1 MREQPT
7 LSPPPNSGISPA
19 DWQATPASVR
29 AFVLTL
35 LPLRDLVQTLG
46 EQIQTLREQ
55 VADLQARVNQHS
67 ANSSRPPSSDPPSAP
82 PRTKRPAS
90 PRHQGAQPGHSGKHR
105 PLLPPEQVDE
115 LIVHLPTQCP
125 YCQATLPLDLPLRE
139 IRENKAV
146 LRQQVWDLPPIRPH
160 VTEHQFPTITCP
172 HCQHELR
179 APQPQGPQAL
189 PPFGGAFGPQVT
201 SVVGLLHGRYRLSA
215 RETAALLFDLFGLT
229 VSLGSIPALCQSVSE
244 AVAPVYEQV
253 QKQVEAASSLNVDE
267 TGWKEAGAKRW
278 LWVAVARGA
287 VADVVAD
294 VVARACTLFMVTQQ
308 RNAASL
314 RRLLGGVG
322 DEPSRFG
329 GVIGS
334 DRFTAYLSVP
344 VTRGQLCWA
353 HLKRNLMAF
362 HERDGPVGE
371 WGGAMLEQVGQ
382 LFAAWHAVCEGEL
395 DHSGLVD
402 SITPVQAAMWELLSG
417 GQSLSLSGARA
428 FSRELLKLWPALWT
442 FAAMEG
448 VEPTN
453 NAAERALRPAVLWRK
468 GCFGAQSASGNEF
481 VERILTVTTTCQ
493 QQERHVL
500 TFLTQAVQAH
510 WSQLPAPNIIHG

>member
-1 MREQPT
+1 M
-7 LSPPPNSGISPA
+7 LA
-19 DWQATPASVR
+19 
-29 AFVLTL
+29 L

-46 EQIQTLREQ
+46 EQVQTLQ
-55 VADLQARVNQHS
+55 QQIADLKARVNQHS

-82 PRTKRPAS
+82 PRTTRPAS
-90 PRHQGAQPGHSGKHR
+90 PRHQGAQPGHAGSHR

-125 YCQATLPLDLPLRE
+125 YCQATLPLDLPLSGD
-139 IRENKAV
+139 KAV

-172 HCQHELR
+172 HCQHDLR
-179 APQPQGPQAL
+179 APQPQGVWGREQAL
-189 PPFGGAFGPQVT
+189 PPAGGAFGPQVT
-201 SVVGLLHGRYRLSA
+201 SMVGLLHGRYRLSI
-215 RETAALLFDLFGLT
+215 RETSALLLDLFGLS
-229 VSLGSIPALCQSVSE
+229 VSLGSIPALCQNVSE

-253 QKQVEAASSLNVDE
+253 QRQVEAAPSLNVDE

-278 LWVAVARGA
+278 LWVAVAHGA
-287 VADVVAD
+287 IATV
-294 VVARACTLFMVTQQ
+294 CTLFMVTQQ
-308 RNAASL
+308 RSAASL

-329 GVIGS
+329 GVVGS
-334 DRFTAYLSVP
+334 DRFKAYLSVP
-344 VTRGQLCWA
+344 VGRRQLCWA
-353 HLKRNLMAF
+353 HLKRNLIAL
-362 HERDGPVGE
+362 HERDGPAGE
-371 WGGAMLEQVGQ
+371 WGGAMLEQVGR

-402 SITPVQAAMWELLSG
+402 SIAPVQEAMWELLRQ

-428 FSRELLKLWPALWT
+428 FSRELVKLWPALWT

-481 VERILTVTTTCQ
+481 VERILTVTATCQ

-510 WSQLPAPNIIHG
+510 WSQLPAPSIIPG